1 MGKTNVIN
9 EYDERIMSQNN
20 SNEDTIDLKELFFS
34 LIAQWKLIALCVVIS
49 LILGFLYL
57 RVTPDTYS
65 VNALV
70 QVEEKKGASAALLG
84 DLSSMI
90 DQKSPA
96 QAEIEIL
103 KSRMVLGKVI
113 DDLNL
118 NILISSENDTLI
130 NRLTRQLEYRVEYQP
145 SYVRFFDEN
154 KSFDLQNFSV
164 PTQYENVNLI
174 LDIQGKNFNIIDGK
188 TQEVVYKGVVNQ
200 ETNTLTN
207 ATWNLNIRT
216 NDQIQGRYEL
226 KKMSVAAAV
235 DYLSKRYSVGE
246 KGKLSGVL
254 QLSYQGQ
261 DEYHLV
267 KVLNHILYVYNQQ
280 NIERRSAETTQTLK
294 VLEDQ
299 LPELKAQLDESERLY
314 NDFRTSH
321 NTVDIKKESEL
332 FLTQTIA
339 LETKKI
345 ELEQK
350 RAEFSAKYTDEH
362 PAMQDILAQEKAVN
376 NKLAELNATLK
387 NVPDIQRQYL
397 QLYRDVEV
405 NTQLYTNLLN
415 SYQQLKVAKA
425 GEIGSIRIIDTAV
438 LPEKPI
444 KPKKAIIMAL
454 SLIVGLFLGVLGALA
469 KNLLRASGI
478 RSSEEIENA
487 LGLPVYATVPRSP
500 IQESRVRILKKRK
513 LIPILAVNNGS
524 DIAIESIKSV
534 RTAIHFN
541 LAQAKNSIIT
551 ISGSA
556 PELGKSFI
564 SVNLATLF
572 AQDDKRT
579 LVIDADLRRGYLH
592 KYFNQQMTKGLS
604 QYLLG
609 SASID
614 EIISKTDVANLDF
627 VQRGQAPSNPSE
639 LIGSAKF
646 AELLKILSKKYDRI
660 IIDTPP
666 ILAVTDA
673 ILIAEHSGIN
683 LVIARYAKTQLG
695 ELELVMN
702 RFEQSHLKVNGF
714 ILNDIQR
721 EVGSSSYSYV
731 YNYTSQKD

>member
-1 MGKTNVIN
+1 
-9 EYDERIMSQNN
+9 MSQNN
-20 SNEDTIDLKELFFS
+20 INEDTIDLKELFFS
-34 LIAQWKLIALCVVIS
+34 LIAQWKLIALCAVIS
-49 LILGFLYL
+49 LVIVFLYL

-118 NILISSENDTLI
+118 NILISSQENTLI
-130 NRLTRQLEYRVEYQP
+130 NRLFNQPNYRTEYQP
-145 SYVRFFDEN
+145 TYVRFFDEN

-164 PTQYENVNLI
+164 PTQYENKDLI
-174 LDIQGKNFNIIDGK
+174 LDIQDKNFNIIDGK
-188 TQEVVYKGVVNQ
+188 TQKIVYKGIVNQ
-200 ETNTLTN
+200 YTNI
-207 ATWNLNIRT
+207 ASDSTWNLNIRT
-216 NDQIQGRYEL
+216 NDSIQGRYNL
-226 KKMSVAAAV
+226 KKLSVAAAV
-235 DYLSKRYSVGE
+235 NYVTAPYSVSE
-246 KGKLSGVL
+246 KGKLSGII

-261 DEYHLV
+261 DENHLV
-267 KVLNHILYVYNQQ
+267 KVLNHILQVYNMQ

-294 VLEDQ
+294 VLEEQ
-299 LPELKAQLDESERLY
+299 LPELKAQLDEAERLY
-314 NDFRTSH
+314 NDFRSSH
-321 NTVDIKKESEL
+321 NTIDIKKESEL
-332 FLTQTIA
+332 FLTQSIT

-350 RAEFSAKYTDEH
+350 RAELSAKYTDEH

-376 NKLAELNATLK
+376 SKLEELNATLK
-387 NVPDIQRQYL
+387 AVPEIQRQFL

-444 KPKKAIIMAL
+444 KPKKLIILAL
-454 SLIVGLFLGVLGALA
+454 SLIVGLFLGVLAALA
-469 KNLLRASGI
+469 KNLLRSSGI
-478 RSSEEIENA
+478 RSSDEIENA

-513 LIPILAVNNGS
+513 LIPILAVNNS
-524 DIAIESIKSV
+524 NDIAIESLKSV

-541 LAQAKNSIIT
+541 LAQAKNSIIA
-551 ISGSA
+551 ILGSA

-579 LVIDADLRRGYLH
+579 LIIDADLRRGYLH
-592 KYFNQQMTKGLS
+592 KYFNQQTGQGLS

-609 SASID
+609 NASLSD
-614 EIISKTDVANLDF
+614 IITKTSVDNLDF
-627 VQRGQAPSNPSE
+627 MQRGKAPNNPSE
-639 LIGSAKF
+639 LLGSTKF
-646 AELLKILSKKYDRI
+646 TELLEMLSQQYDRI

-673 ILIAEHSGIN
+673 LLAAQHSGMN
-683 LVIARYAKTQLG
+683 LVVARYAQTQLG
-695 ELELVMN
+695 ELELVMS
-702 RFEQSHLKVNGF
+702 RFEQSGLKVNGF

-721 EVGSSSYSYV
+721 EASNNSYNYAYSYT
-731 YNYTSQKD
+731 NHKDD